1 MRALIISGGGCKSA
15 FAGGVAEYLFL
26 EARQQ
31 YDIFVGTSAGS
42 LIIPFLALG
51 EVQRLKELLT
61 NLQQNDVFSINPFI
75 IKENEGNWQVAINH
89 FNTLR
94 MFLRRRKTF
103 GESGNLLK
111 LIQKNFTRDNF
122 EFLKRGEKKIV
133 VTVSNLTRNLVEYK
147 YLSDCTYEQYC
158 YWIWASANL
167 VPFMSLY
174 IHEDQ
179 EYADGGFGSLVPIHE
194 AIILG
199 AKELDV
205 IVLNPRVQDIE
216 KPPSQNAFNVML
228 SSIDFMLDQ
237 IGNDDQII
245 GMLES
250 RYTGLKIRFFHTPYN
265 LTNNSFV
272 FRPEQMRRWWQ
283 EGHQYARLKLDRH

>member
-1 MRALIISGGGCKSA
+1 MRALIISGGGSKSA
-15 FAGGVAEYLFL
+15 FAGGVAEYLL
-26 EARQQ
+26 EVKRED
-31 YDIFVGTSAGS
+31 YDIYVGTSGGS

-51 EVQRLKELLT
+51 EVNRLKKILT
-61 NLQQNDVFSINPFI
+61 NLEQKDVFNVNPFI
-75 IKENEGNWQVAINH
+75 IKEKEGKLQVAINH
-89 FNTLR
+89 INTLW

-103 GESGNLLK
+103 GESGHLLE
-111 LIQKNFTRDNF
+111 LIKKNFSLANF
-122 EFLKRGEKKIV
+122 ETLKTSHKRLV

-147 YLSDCTYEQYC
+147 YLADCTYEQYC
-158 YWIWASANL
+158 HWIWASANL

-174 IHEDQ
+174 VHEGQ

-199 AKELDV
+199 AKQLDV

-237 IGNDDQII
+237 IGNNDQVI

-283 EGHQYARLKLDRH
+283 EGYEYARLKMH

>member
-1 MRALIISGGGCKSA
+1 MRALIISGGGAKSA
-15 FAGGVAEYLFL
+15 FAGGVAEYLL
-26 EARQQ
+26 EEARLR

-51 EVQRLKELLT
+51 DIHRLKNILT
-61 NLQQNDVFSINPFI
+61 NLTQKDVFSVNPFI
-75 IKENEGNWQVAINH
+75 IKEKNGHFQVAINH
-89 FNTLR
+89 LNNLW
-94 MFLRRRKTF
+94 MFIRRRKTF
-103 GESGNLLK
+103 GESGHLLELIKNNFTAADFDLLK
-111 LIQKNFTRDNF
+111 S
-122 EFLKRGEKKIV
+122 RGARII

-147 YLSDCTYEQYC
+147 YLSDCTYEQFC
-158 YWIWASANL
+158 YWIWASSNL

-174 IHEDQ
+174 IHDGQ

-237 IGNDDQII
+237 IGNNDQVI

-265 LTNNSFV
+265 LTDNSFV
-272 FRPEQMRRWWQ
+272 FRPEQMRVWWQ
-283 EGHQYARLKLDRH
+283 EGYQYASLKLERQ